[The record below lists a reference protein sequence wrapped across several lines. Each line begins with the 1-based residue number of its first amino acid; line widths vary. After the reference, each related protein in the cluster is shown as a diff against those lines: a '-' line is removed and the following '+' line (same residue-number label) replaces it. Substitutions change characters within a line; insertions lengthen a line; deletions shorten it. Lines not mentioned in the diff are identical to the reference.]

1 MGRARFFKWII
12 FSSIIFTVFLAGALV
27 FYRRPPVLMVSDALF
42 DQLYGMPRIRK
53 ARLLNSLR
61 LFRRVKTVQV
71 SDTAGADV
79 ILFAVEEASGAPYC
93 AAFPYRYIEAA
104 AQYSRKFPE
113 TPVLLLA
120 GRERP
125 SPEGAALRYFGT
137 ESKTDFYRAGRCAA
151 LFAEGAE
158 GRMEGEIVC
167 FQDEPVPGDDWDA
180 FTQGLRDQGYAQTP
194 VYMNSQSDYLP
205 SEQTAC
211 AVITSGSPKFLE
223 GASDIPVILFS
234 WADPDSAPRRIKLI
248 FDDSPWAQLFPA
260 LQRGLSA
267 GAAADAPSQVL
278 VLAERI
284 PQKDR
289 VKKIKDAALAKPLDL
304 RGALK

>member
-1 MGRARFFKWII
+1 MRYARFFKWII
-12 FSSIIFTVFLAGALV
+12 FSSILLTIFLSGALV
-27 FYRRPPVLMVSDALF
+27 FYSRPPVLVVSDALF
-42 DQLYGMPRIRK
+42 DRLYGIPRIRK
-53 ARLLNSLR
+53 ARRLTSLR
-61 LFRRVKTVQV
+61 LFRRVKTVEV
-71 SDTAGADV
+71 SDTAGSDV

-93 AAFPYRYIEAA
+93 AAFPYRYFDAA

-113 TPVLLLA
+113 TPVLLLS

-125 SPEGAALRYFGT
+125 SPEDAALWYFGT
-137 ESKTDFYRAGRCAA
+137 DSKTDFYRAGRCAA
-151 LFAEGAE
+151 LFAEGAA
-158 GRMEGEIVC
+158 GQAEGEVVC

-223 GASDIPVILFS
+223 AAADIPVILFS
-234 WADPDSAPRRIKLI
+234 WADPNSTPGRIKLI

-260 LQRGLSA
+260 LQRGFST

-289 VKKIKDAALAKPLDL
+289 VKKIKDAALAKPL
-304 RGALK
+304 ALPGP